1 MSSNAHS
8 SIYEVEECDDLVTMK
23 MNPKQLRISHMLYC
37 HLNDILRVYINSIS
51 LKTVPHEYVIQ
62 MTQWYQHDN
71 TVSYIIKRALD
82 NEVTF
87 NKSSLH
93 R

>member
-1 MSSNAHS
+1 MLSNAHS
-8 SIYEVEECDDLVTMK
+8 SICEVEECDGLVTK
-23 MNPKQLRISHMLYC
+23 NIIPKQLRISHNLC
-37 HLNDILRVYINSIS
+37 FHRNDILRTYINSIS

-62 MTQWYQHDN
+62 MTRWYQHEN
-71 TVSYIIKRALD
+71 TVSFIINRALD

-87 NKSSLH
+87 NIRNLH

>member
-1 MSSNAHS
+1 
-8 SIYEVEECDDLVTMK
+8 
-23 MNPKQLRISHMLYC
+23 MLCY
-37 HLNDILRVYINSIS
+37 HLNDVLRAYINSIS
-51 LKTVPHEYVIQ
+51 LKTVAHEYVIQ

-71 TVSYIIKRALD
+71 TVSFITNRALD